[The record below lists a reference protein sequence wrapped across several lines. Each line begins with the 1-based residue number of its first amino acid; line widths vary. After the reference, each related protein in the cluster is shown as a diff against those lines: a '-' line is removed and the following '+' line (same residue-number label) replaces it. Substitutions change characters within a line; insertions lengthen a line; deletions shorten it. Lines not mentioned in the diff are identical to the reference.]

1 VVSTTE
7 PLTYRLEVN
16 IYWPGNRY
24 PGDSGV
30 QWEKPFNTVE
40 EAHSAVLQALGWFQ
54 NRGREVEAWLY
65 QVETLVK
72 YYPRR

>member
-40 EAHSAVLQALGWFQ
+40 EAHSANVDISA
-54 NRGREVEAWLY
+54 Y
-65 QVETLVK
+65 K
-72 YYPRR
+72 YDD